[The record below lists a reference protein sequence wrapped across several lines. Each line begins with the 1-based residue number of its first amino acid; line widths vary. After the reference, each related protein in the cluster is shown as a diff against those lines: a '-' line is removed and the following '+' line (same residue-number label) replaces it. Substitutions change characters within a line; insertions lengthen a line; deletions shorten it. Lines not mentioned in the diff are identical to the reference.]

1 MKTDKK
7 GIVNKPIVVGTLP
20 QVIIDKYELECD
32 SNDVKMYPGAIKHI
46 QRKHPGIY
54 ERYSGNIKDIIE
66 NPDYVG
72 NNPKEPNSV
81 ELIKVIDEHILIAI
95 KLDPSGY
102 LFLSSMYDMNN
113 GPVKV
118 EKRLK
123 SGRLQPYMDLIG

>member
-1 MKTDKK
+1 
-7 GIVNKPIVVGTLP
+7 

>member
-54 ERYSGNIKDIIE
+54 ERYSGNIK
-66 NPDYVG
+66 
-72 NNPKEPNSV
+72 
-81 ELIKVIDEHILIAI
+81 
-95 KLDPSGY
+95 
-102 LFLSSMYDMNN
+102 
-113 GPVKV
+113 
-118 EKRLK
+118 
-123 SGRLQPYMDLIG
+123 